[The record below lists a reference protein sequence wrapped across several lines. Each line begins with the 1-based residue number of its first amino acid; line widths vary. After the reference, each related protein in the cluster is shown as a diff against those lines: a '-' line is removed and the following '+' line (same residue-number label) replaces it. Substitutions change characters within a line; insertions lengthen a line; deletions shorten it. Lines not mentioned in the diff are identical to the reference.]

1 MNNVNIFEVATRA
14 KMRFPFRGNI
24 SVEDL
29 WDLSVNDLDSIFKT
43 LNARVKQT
51 KEESLLSVKSAE
63 SAALDIQI
71 AIVKHIV
78 TVKLEEAEKRSA
90 DKARRAEKQKI
101 LEILNDKKDEALKN
115 MSVEELQ
122 AKLAAMED

>member
-1 MNNVNIFEVATRA
+1 MNNVNIFEVATRS

-51 KEESLLSVKSAE
+51 KEEAFC
-63 SAALDIQI
+63 
-71 AIVKHIV
+71 
-78 TVKLEEAEKRSA
+78 
-90 DKARRAEKQKI
+90 
-101 LEILNDKKDEALKN
+101 
-115 MSVEELQ
+115 
-122 AKLAAMED
+122 